1 MDPDDTVIDLRERR
15 RTSAGAADI
24 PEHVRDEMEAAAQL
38 WHELRAER
46 KELRFDGPDAE
57 GRFRTVLGD
66 LDGPERRV
74 VSLHEAL
81 VSHGD
86 DDPDAAA

>member
-1 MDPDDTVIDLRERR
+1 MDPDDTVIDLREHRER
-15 RTSAGAADI
+15 ITGATPI

-46 KELRFDGPDAE
+46 REPRFDGPDAH

-74 VSLHEAL
+74 VSLHDAL
-81 VSHGD
+81 VTYSD
-86 DDPDAAA
+86 DGPDAAA